1 MTQHR
6 MRSTAKKKTNPIN
19 AIERIKIILCHLLSE
34 QHGTNEVVAPETHR
48 QEPPQAE
55 PST

>member
-48 QEPPQAE
+48 QEPPQAA